1 MGVRECAQDGI
12 INQKEE
18 GRGRR
23 KKEEGRGRRK
33 KNHSSCLI
41 SQFPISYFPFPISPS

>member
-1 MGVRECAQDGI
+1 MGVRECAQARI

-23 KKEEGRGRRK
+23 KKEEGRRE

-41 SQFPISYFPFPISPS
+41 SQFPLSNFPFPISPS